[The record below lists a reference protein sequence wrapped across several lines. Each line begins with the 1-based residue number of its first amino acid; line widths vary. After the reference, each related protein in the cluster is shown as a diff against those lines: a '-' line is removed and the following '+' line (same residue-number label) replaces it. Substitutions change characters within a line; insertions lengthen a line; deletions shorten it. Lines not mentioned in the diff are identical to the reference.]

1 MKNKIYAIILVCI
14 VLLSTGCGSKDYLKN
29 DKKNIVTYEKTGQ
42 NVQKNILCQPEDK
55 ELYELYQK
63 YEKQMDVKVE
73 DLPKCDNFKIN
84 SGEYTGLWNSLFV
97 KPLAFLI
104 LKLGK
109 LIKNYGASVMLVG
122 LLIRILLLPFSIK
135 TVRQSENMKKANP
148 ELQRLEQKY
157 KDKSDQESMMAK
169 SQEMMMIYKKYNISP
184 LGSCLLAFIQL
195 PLFFGFLQAINRVPA
210 IFEDSFLGLKLG
222 MTPFK
227 GMSNHQYTY
236 IILIALIIFTTYY
249 SFKDTMKQN
258 NGGNPEAAKQ
268 MQTTMYIMIIMI
280 SFASFSLPTAIALY
294 WVVTNGFIIVQNKV
308 IKTIISKEDKKDTII
323 KPTKSKKDKKD
334 STDAKVVKSTKVS
347 KKSSKKRG

>member
-1 MKNKIYAIILVCI
+1 MKNKIYAVILVCI
-14 VLLSTGCGSKDYLKN
+14 VMLSTGCGSKDYLKN
-29 DKKNIVTYEKTGQ
+29 DKKAIVTYEKTGQ

-55 ELYELYQK
+55 ELLEIYKK
-63 YEKQMDVKVE
+63 YDKQMKISVDK
-73 DLPKCDNFKIN
+73 LPKCDKFKVN
-84 SGEYTGLWNSLFV
+84 SGEYKSLWDSLFV

-109 LIKNYGASVMLVG
+109 LIKNYGTSVMLVG

-157 KDKSDQESMMAK
+157 KDKTDQESMMAK

-184 LGSCLLAFIQL
+184 LGSCLLAFLQL

-227 GMSNHQYTY
+227 GIDNHQYTY
-236 IILIALIIFTTYY
+236 IILIVLIIFTTYY

-258 NGGNPEAAKQ
+258 NGGNPEAQKQ
-268 MQTTMYIMIIMI
+268 MNMTMYFMIIMI

-294 WVVTNGFIIVQNKV
+294 WIVTNGFIIVQNKV
-308 IKTIISKEDKKDTII
+308 IKKLIASEDTKDKLI
-323 KPTKSKKDKKD
+323 KPTQNKKNTKD
-334 STDAKVVKSTKVS
+334 TKVTKAKVS
-347 KKSSKKRG
+347 KKRG